1 MPLHRDISMDSFD
14 KTFAA
19 LSDRVRGLAVPD
31 RCFEGAPPIAVL
43 IERVNAARLR
53 YEPRLRR

>member
-1 MPLHRDISMDSFD
+1 MDSFD

-19 LSDRVRGLAVPD
+19 LSDRMRGLAVPD

-53 YEPRLRR
+53 HEPRLRR